1 VIRLLIADD
10 LAISREGLRRIL
22 EAAGDMSVVAEA
34 ASGPEA
40 VDKVRTT
47 RPDVVVMDL
56 SMPGQG
62 GLETA
67 HELKRLL
74 PAVRI
79 LMLTSHP
86 EDHFAVRALREG
98 ADGYM
103 TKDTTPEVLVSAIHL
118 LHGGHKYISPKLA
131 EHLALSLRD
140 KTGGPPH
147 QRLSTRELEI
157 LLMIGT
163 GRTVGQIARELNLSV
178 KTVSTYRTRILE
190 KMNLRNNAEIMRYVL
205 DQDLA
210 R

>member
-1 VIRLLIADD
+1 MAREQPVALTVRGGGMAPLLADGERVEVAPARFYWPGDVIVFQASDLRLQ
-10 LAISREGLRRIL
+10 
-22 EAAGDMSVVAEA
+22 
-34 ASGPEA
+34 
-40 VDKVRTT
+40 
-47 RPDVVVMDL
+47 VVMDL
-56 SMPGQG
+56 SMPGRG
-62 GLETA
+62 GLETT

-79 LMLTSHP
+79 LMLTTHP

-98 ADGYM
+98 TDGYM
-103 TKDTTPEVLVSAIHL
+103 TKDTRPEVLVSAIRQ
-118 LHGGHKYISPKLA
+118 LHGGRKYISSTLA

-140 KTGGPPH
+140 RTGGPPH

-157 LLMIGT
+157 LLMIGA
-163 GRTVGQIARELNLSV
+163 GKTVGQIARELNLSV

-205 DQDLA
+205 EQDLA

>member
-10 LAISREGLRRIL
+10 LAISREGLKRIL

-34 ASGPEA
+34 ANGPEA

-79 LMLTSHP
+79 LMLTTHP
-86 EDHFAVRALREG
+86 EDHFAVRALRQG

-103 TKDTTPEVLVSAIHL
+103 TKDTQPEVLVSAIRQ
-118 LHGGHKYISPKLA
+118 LHGGHKYISPTLA

-140 KTGGPPH
+140 RTGGPPH
-147 QRLSTRELEI
+147 QRLSTREIEI
-157 LLMIGT
+157 LLMIGE
-163 GRTVGQIARELNLSV
+163 GKTVGEIARELNLSV

-205 DQDLA
+205 EQDLA

>member
-1 VIRLLIADD
+1 MIRLLIADD
-10 LAISREGLRRIL
+10 LAISREGLKRIL
-22 EAAGDMSVVAEA
+22 EATGDMSVVAEA
-34 ASGPEA
+34 ANGPEA
-40 VDKVRTT
+40 VDKVRTS

-79 LMLTSHP
+79 LMLTTHP

-103 TKDTTPEVLVSAIHL
+103 TKDTRPEVLVSAIRQ
-118 LHGGHKYISPKLA
+118 LHGGRKYISPTLA

-140 KTGGPPH
+140 RTGGPPH

-157 LLMIGT
+157 LLMIGE
-163 GRTVGQIARELNLSV
+163 GKTVGQIARELHLSV